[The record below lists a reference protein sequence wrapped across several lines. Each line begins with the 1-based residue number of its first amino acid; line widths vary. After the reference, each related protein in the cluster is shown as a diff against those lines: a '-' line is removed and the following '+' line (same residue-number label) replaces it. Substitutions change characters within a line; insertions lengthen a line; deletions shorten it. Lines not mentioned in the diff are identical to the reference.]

1 MSLRPAFASNG
12 WSVWPVALVSS
23 TRLRGA
29 LLLRERCRS
38 RFSTL
43 FQQRLTV
50 IAEVTSAA
58 LRGIWPVVTNASLPL
73 DQVVCRRIHLVG
85 AVEVEPDRLG
95 GPISRVVARLRI
107 ERAESVLL
115 ERVPRRF
122 HRQGQLSRAQDVRH
136 DSRKIPF
143 LGALGGRIRHLSLQR
158 VVSPAALGSQ
168 NVLDRR

>member
-38 RFSTL
+38 RFAPL

-50 IAEVTSAA
+50 LAEVTSAA
-58 LRGIWPVVTNASLPL
+58 RRGIWHVVTNESLPL

-85 AVEVEPDRLG
+85 AIEIGWKRVRTRLG
-95 GPISRVVARLRI
+95 
-107 ERAESVLL
+107 
-115 ERVPRRF
+115 
-122 HRQGQLSRAQDVRH
+122 LSN
-136 DSRKIPF
+136 ILPTP
-143 LGALGGRIRHLSLQR
+143 ALGT
-158 VVSPAALGSQ
+158 
-168 NVLDRR
+168 

>member
-1 MSLRPAFASNG
+1 MALRRAFASNV
-12 WSVWPVALVSS
+12 WSVWRVALVSS

-38 RFSTL
+38 RFAPL

-50 IAEVTSAA
+50 LAEVTSAA
-58 LRGIWPVVTNASLPL
+58 RRGIWHVVTNESLPL

-107 ERAESVLL
+107 ERAERVLL

-122 HRQGQLSRAQDVRH
+122 HRQGPFRWSHDVRH
-136 DSRKIPF
+136 ASRKIPF
-143 LGALGGRIRHLSLQR
+143 LCALG
-158 VVSPAALGSQ
+158 
-168 NVLDRR
+168 